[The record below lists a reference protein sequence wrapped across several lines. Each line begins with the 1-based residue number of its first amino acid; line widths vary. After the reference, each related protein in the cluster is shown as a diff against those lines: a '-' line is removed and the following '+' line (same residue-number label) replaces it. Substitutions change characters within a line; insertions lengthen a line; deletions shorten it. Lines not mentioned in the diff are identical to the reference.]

1 MFVSILIG
9 GVIFA
14 LLENNEVL
22 FVGSSTLTWG
32 VSGAAITIGYRTWR
46 EAPMIAKI
54 ITIILSLVFI
64 LLILQ
69 LIVDNSISLIIAHI
83 SCAAIGVFY
92 GFNKLK
98 EQFFWI
104 KETEP
109 SIKSNEV
116 A

>member
-1 MFVSILIG
+1 
-9 GVIFA
+9 
-14 LLENNEVL
+14 
-22 FVGSSTLTWG
+22 
-32 VSGAAITIGYRTWR
+32 
-46 EAPMIAKI
+46 MIAKI